1 MEKSLFNRLH
11 LIVLAVATAGLIV
24 LAVLNLRQES
34 EFQQPDDGVWWREVQ
49 GGLEAVKVLPD
60 SPAQRA
66 GIQEGDLLTGA
77 EVLPD
82 TAAQRSEVQTQDL
95 LSGEKP
101 LGTNSVQQTEAQGK
115 PDSGKIAAANSSK
128 PIERPAKK
136 ASGKGA
142 KKGLA
147 ESGKEPEARSNGE
160 LLPKGAGELLR
171 MSPIAHLSDLEHVLY
186 RAGIYGNAGYAITR
200 GGVPL
205 DTPVGVIPEPLD
217 RGLAQAQRII
227 GLVYLAIGIYVLFR
241 RWTAARATHFY
252 LFCLVSFALCTL
264 KYTGEL
270 NGLDWTVFWLNVV
283 AEALQPALF
292 LHFALTFPEERL
304 KNIRRRWLLPLIYA
318 PGAGLLGLWLWAI
331 GTRQATGLLKHRLD
345 QTGTAYDVAFYVLAA
360 LLFLL
365 SYRRADTPLLRQQ
378 LKWVTRGTLLAVLP
392 FTLFSAVPF
401 LLDLHPPRLLTDLA
415 GLSLV
420 FLPLTFSWAIV
431 RYRLM
436 DTDLIFKRGVAYT
449 LATGLLLGAYF
460 GVIALISVVV
470 HNVMPEAVREWGL
483 VIAILVTAAIFDPL
497 KRRIQGWV
505 DRAFDR
511 HRYDYRKAL
520 VEFGRGLSSETD
532 LEALLNSIVERL
544 PRTLLVARVAVFLM
558 RDSGRLRLA
567 AAHGLPVEVSVA
579 QDRFGNDRGGKGSL
593 QLGFLD
599 FDQAQDHSHIFL
611 ENAQAA
617 LYLPPDQQ
625 RTAALLDLNYYLP
638 CRVQDGA
645 TTRTIAVIGLGRTIG
660 GDFLSSE
667 DVELLESLASY
678 IGIALQ
684 NASLY
689 ARLEAKIGEFE
700 RLKEFNENIVES
712 INVGILALDLNDRI
726 ESWNAQ
732 MEAMYALSRAE
743 ALGQELGSVFPTDF
757 VDAIDSFRSEQGV
770 HHLYKFRLTTR
781 AGEQR
786 MVNIAIAPLL
796 SRDFISVGR
805 IILVDDITERVSLE
819 SQLAQAD
826 KLSSIG
832 LLAAGVAHEINTPLA
847 VISSYAQMLAKQL
860 KADARLGPVLDKIT
874 QQSFRAAE
882 IANGLLNFSRTSTTE
897 FRETNLNQVIRD
909 TLSLLEHQFKTAQ
922 ISVDLDLVE
931 ELPPINGNPGKLQQV
946 FLNLLLN
953 AKEAMP
959 EGGRLRVATAVNGH
973 VEAIVTDTGAGIA
986 PEHLKRIYDPF
997 FTTKMTPK
1005 LGDRRGTGL
1014 GLSVSYGIIQEHAGK
1029 NHVESAVGA
1038 GTTFHLEFPLLR
1050 NSVHA

>member
-1 MEKSLFNRLH
+1 METSLFNRLRAT
-11 LIVLAVATAGLIV
+11 VLAVATAGLLL
-24 LAVLNLRQES
+24 LAALNLRQDGQ
-34 EFQQPDDGVWWREVQ
+34 FQKPDDGVWWREVQ
-49 GGLEAVKVLPD
+49 GGLEAVKVLPN
-60 SPAQRA
+60 SPGQRA
-66 GIQEGDLLTGA
+66 GIQEHDLLTGA

-82 TAAQRSEVQTQDL
+82 APAEHSDLPAQDL
-95 LSGEKP
+95 LSGAKP
-101 LGTNSVQQTEAQGK
+101 L
-115 PDSGKIAAANSSK
+115 IAAPTRHTEMPGNEFISRSS
-128 PIERPAKK
+128 I
-136 ASGKGA
+136 
-142 KKGLA
+142 
-147 ESGKEPEARSNGE
+147 AR
-160 LLPKGAGELLR
+160 
-171 MSPIAHLSDLEHVLY
+171 LSDLERVLY
-186 RAGIYGNAGYAITR
+186 RTGIYGKASYAITR

-205 DTPVGVIPEPLD
+205 DTPVVVIPEPLD
-217 RGLAQAQRII
+217 RGLQQAQRVI

-241 RWTAARATHFY
+241 RWGAARATHFY
-252 LFCLVSFALCTL
+252 LFCLVSFALCAL

-270 NGLDWTVFWLNVV
+270 NWLDWSVFWLNVA
-283 AEALQPALF
+283 AESLQPALF
-292 LHFALTFPEERL
+292 LHFALSFPEERF
-304 KNIRRRWLLPLIYA
+304 KKIRRRWLLPILYA
-318 PGAGLLGLWLWAI
+318 PGVALIGMWVWAVE
-331 GTRQATGLLKHRLD
+331 TRQATGLLKHRLE
-345 QTGTAYDVAFYVLAA
+345 QTGTAYVAAFFVLAA
-360 LLFLL
+360 LLFMR
-365 SYRRADTPLLRQQ
+365 SYKTADTPLLRQQ
-378 LKWVTRGTLLAVLP
+378 LKWVTRGTILAVLP
-392 FTLFSAVPF
+392 FTLFYAIPF
-401 LLDLHPPRLLTDLA
+401 LFDWHPYWLLTDLA

-420 FLPLTFSWAIV
+420 ILPLTFSWAIV

-449 LATGLLLGAYF
+449 LATGLLLGVYF
-460 GVIALISVVV
+460 GIIALISVVV
-470 HNVMPEAVREWGL
+470 HNAMPEAVREWGL

-532 LEALLNSIVERL
+532 LDALLESIVERL
-544 PRTLLVARVAVFLM
+544 PRTLLVARVAVFLVQE
-558 RDSGRLRLA
+558 SGRLHLA
-567 AAHGLPVEVSVA
+567 AAHGLPAEVSA
-579 QDRFGNDRGGKGSL
+579 QKDRPGQGSL
-593 QLGFLD
+593 ALGFLD
-599 FDQAQDHSHIFL
+599 FDQAKDHSHIFL
-611 ENAQAA
+611 ENAQQT
-617 LYLPPDQQ
+617 LHLPIDQQ

-638 CRVQDGA
+638 CRVQDGNA
-645 TTRTIAVIGLGRTIG
+645 TRTIAVIGLGRTIG

-712 INVGILALDLNDRI
+712 INVGILALDLDDRI

-732 MEAMYALSRAE
+732 MEAMYAFSRAE
-743 ALGQELGSVFPTDF
+743 AIGQALRAVFPSDF
-757 VDAIDSFRSEQGV
+757 VDAIDSFRNEPGV

-786 MVNIAIAPLL
+786 TANIAVAPLL

-847 VISSYAQMLAKQL
+847 VISSYSQMLSKQL
-860 KADARLGPVLDKIT
+860 KGDARLGPVLDKIT

-931 ELPPINGNPGKLQQV
+931 DLPAIHGNPGKLQQV

-959 EGGRLRVATAVNGH
+959 AGGRLRVATLVNGH
-973 VEAIVTDTGAGIA
+973 VEALVTDSGQGIA

-997 FTTKMTPK
+997 FTTKTTPK
-1005 LGDRRGTGL
+1005 PGDRRGTGL

-1029 NHVESAVGA
+1029 IHVESAVGS

-1050 NSVHA
+1050 NSVNA

>member
-1 MEKSLFNRLH
+1 MERSLFNRLQAT
-11 LIVLAVATAGLIV
+11 VLALATAGLV
-24 LAVLNLRQES
+24 LLAMLNFRQDGTY
-34 EFQQPDDGVWWREVQ
+34 QWPDDGVWWREAQ
-49 GGLEAVKVLPD
+49 GGLQAIKVLPN
-60 SPAQRA
+60 SPGQRA
-66 GIQEGDLLTGA
+66 GIKQGDLLTGA
-77 EVLPD
+77 AVLPEAP
-82 TAAQRSEVQTQDL
+82 AARPDVPSQDV
-95 LSGEKP
+95 LSGDRKTLP
-101 LGTNSVQQTEAQGK
+101 AA
-115 PDSGKIAAANSSK
+115 PSGRAEVELKRSF
-128 PIERPAKK
+128 PERA
-136 ASGKGA
+136 
-142 KKGLA
+142 
-147 ESGKEPEARSNGE
+147 
-160 LLPKGAGELLR
+160 
-171 MSPIAHLSDLEHVLY
+171 ITHLSDLERVLH
-186 RAGIYGNAGYAITR
+186 RTGNYGKASYAITR
-200 GGVPL
+200 DGTPL
-205 DTPVGVIPEPLD
+205 DTIVIPEPLD
-217 RGLAQAQRII
+217 RGLTQAQRVI
-227 GLVYLAIGIYVLFR
+227 GLVYLSIGIYVLFR
-241 RWTAARATHFY
+241 RWTAPRATHFY
-252 LFCLVSFALCTL
+252 FFCLTSFALCAL

-270 NGLDWTVFWLNVV
+270 DGLDWTVFWINVI
-283 AEALQPALF
+283 AEALQPALL
-292 LHFALTFPEERL
+292 LHFALSFPEVRF
-304 KNIRRRWLLPLIYA
+304 KNIRRAWLLPLIYA
-318 PGAGLLGLWLWAI
+318 PGVGLVGLWLWAI
-331 GTRQATGLLKHRLD
+331 ETRLATGLLRHRLE
-345 QTGTAYDVAFYVLAA
+345 QTATAYDVAFYILAA
-360 LLFLL
+360 LLFLR
-365 SYRRADTPLLRQQ
+365 SYRTANAPLLRQQ
-378 LKWVTRGTLLAVLP
+378 LKWVNLGTLLAVLP
-392 FTLFSAVPF
+392 FTLFFAIPF
-401 LLDLHPPRLLTDLA
+401 LLDLNPPRLLMDLA

-460 GVIALISVVV
+460 GIIALIALVV
-470 HNVMPEAVREWGL
+470 HKGIPDGSIREWGL
-483 VIAILVTAAIFDPL
+483 VLTILVTAAIFDPL

-505 DRAFDR
+505 DRVFDR

-532 LEALLNSIVERL
+532 PDALLASIVERL
-544 PRTLLVARVAVFLM
+544 PQTLLVARVAVFLIQ
-558 RDSGRLRLA
+558 DSRRLRLA
-567 AAHGLPVEVSVA
+567 AAHGLPPEVMVSK
-579 QDRFGNDRGGKGSL
+579 DRL
-593 QLGFLD
+593 ALGFLD
-599 FDQAQDHSHIFL
+599 FDHAKDHTHIFL
-611 ENAQAA
+611 ENAQHA
-617 LYLPPDQQ
+617 LHLPDDQQ
-625 RTAALLDLNYYLP
+625 QTARLLDLNYYLP
-638 CRVQDGA
+638 CRVQDGLA
-645 TTRTIAVIGLGRTIG
+645 ARTIAVIGLGRTIG

-684 NASLY
+684 NANLY

-712 INVGILALDLNDRI
+712 INVGILALDLDDRI

-732 MEAMYALSRAE
+732 MEAMYAFSRAE
-743 ALGQELGSVFPTDF
+743 AIGQPLRGVFPSDF
-757 VDAIDSFRSEQGV
+757 VDAIDSFRNEQGL

-786 MVNIAIAPLL
+786 TANIAVAPLL
-796 SRDFISVGR
+796 SRDFVSVGR

-847 VISSYAQMLAKQL
+847 VISSYAQMLSKQL
-860 KADARLGPVLDKIT
+860 KGDQRLGPVLDKIT

-922 ISVDLDLVE
+922 VNVDLTLAE
-931 ELPPINGNPGKLQQV
+931 ELPFISGNPGKLQQV

-959 EGGRLRVATAVNGH
+959 AGGRLSVATLFNGH
-973 VEAIVTDTGAGIA
+973 VEAVITDSGTGIA

-997 FTTKMTPK
+997 FTTKTTPK
-1005 LGDRRGTGL
+1005 PGDRRGTGL

-1029 NHVESAVGA
+1029 IHVESAVGS

>member
-1 MEKSLFNRLH
+1 MDSSLLNRLQAT
-11 LIVLAVATAGLIV
+11 VLAVATAGLIL
-24 LAVLNLRQES
+24 LAALNLRQES
-34 EFQQPDDGVWWREVQ
+34 QFQQPDDGVWWREVP
-49 GGLEAVKVLPD
+49 GGLEAVKVLPN
-60 SPAQRA
+60 SPGQRA
-66 GIQEGDLLTGA
+66 GIQVGDLLTGA
-77 EVLPD
+77 EVLRDRAVQRPD
-82 TAAQRSEVQTQDL
+82 MPAHGL
-95 LSGEKP
+95 LPVEKP
-101 LGTNSVQQTEAQGK
+101 LPANPAPSAEIPAQEGVSRTYIVRLA
-115 PDSGKIAAANSSK
+115 DL
-128 PIERPAKK
+128 ERVLYETQVYEK
-136 ASGKGA
+136 AS
-142 KKGLA
+142 
-147 ESGKEPEARSNGE
+147 
-160 LLPKGAGELLR
+160 
-171 MSPIAHLSDLEHVLY
+171 
-186 RAGIYGNAGYAITR
+186 YAITR
-200 GGVPL
+200 GGIPADLV
-205 DTPVGVIPEPLD
+205 VIPEPLD
-217 RGLAQAQRII
+217 RGLTQAQRAI

-241 RWTAARATHFY
+241 RWGAARATHFY

-264 KYTGEL
+264 KYTGKL
-270 NGLDWTVFWLNVV
+270 NALDWTVFWLNVA
-283 AEALQPALF
+283 AESLQPPLF
-292 LHFALTFPEERL
+292 LHFALTFPEERF
-304 KNIRRRWLLPLIYA
+304 KNIRRRWLLPLVYA

-331 GTRQATGLLKHRLD
+331 QTRQATGLLKHRLE

-360 LLFLL
+360 LLFLR
-365 SYRRADTPLLRQQ
+365 SYSRADTPLLRQQ

-392 FTLFSAVPF
+392 FALFSAVPF
-401 LLDLHPPRLLTDLA
+401 LFDLHPPDLLTKLA

-460 GVIALISVVV
+460 GAIALISVMV
-470 HNVMPEAVREWGL
+470 HSVMPGAVREWGL
-483 VIAILVTAAIFDPL
+483 VAAILLTAAIFDPL

-532 LEALLNSIVERL
+532 LDALLESIVERL
-544 PRTLLVARVAVFLM
+544 PRTLLVARVAVFLIPN
-558 RDSGRLRLA
+558 SGRLRLA
-567 AAHGLPVEVSVA
+567 AAHGLPAEVNTI
-579 QDRFGNDRGGKGSL
+579 QEQLGQEQL
-593 QLGFLD
+593 HLGFLD
-599 FDQAQDHSHIFL
+599 FDRAQDHSHIFL
-611 ENAQAA
+611 ENAQQA
-617 LYLPPDQQ
+617 LHLPEDQQ

-638 CRVQDGA
+638 CRVQDGEA
-645 TTRTIAVIGLGRTIG
+645 ARTIAVIGLGRTIG

-689 ARLEAKIGEFE
+689 ARLQAKIGEFE

-712 INVGILALDLNDRI
+712 INVGILALDLDDRI

-743 ALGQELGSVFPTDF
+743 AIGQTLRAVFPSDF
-757 VDAIDSFRSEQGV
+757 VDAIDSFRNEQGV
-770 HHLYKFRLTTR
+770 HHLYKFRIITR

-786 MVNIAIAPLL
+786 TANIAVAPLL
-796 SRDFISVGR
+796 SRDFVSVGR

-847 VISSYAQMLAKQL
+847 VISSYSQMLSKQL
-860 KADARLGPVLDKIT
+860 KGDARLSPVLDKIT

-897 FRETNLNQVIRD
+897 FRDTNLNQVIRD
-909 TLSLLEHQFKTAQ
+909 TLSLLEHQFKKAQ
-922 ISVDLDLVE
+922 IQVELDLVE
-931 ELPPINGNPGKLQQV
+931 ELPAINGNPGKLQQV

-959 EGGRLRVATAVNGH
+959 EGGRLRVATLVNGH
-973 VEAIVTDTGAGIA
+973 VEALVTDSGSGIA

-997 FTTKMTPK
+997 FTTKTTPRP
-1005 LGDRRGTGL
+1005 GDRRGTGL

-1029 NHVESAVGA
+1029 IHVESAIGS

-1050 NSVHA
+1050 NPVHA

>member
-1 MEKSLFNRLH
+1 METSLFNRLQAT
-11 LIVLAVATAGLIV
+11 VLAVATAGLILLV
-24 LAVLNLRQES
+24 VLNLRQETQF
-34 EFQQPDDGVWWREVQ
+34 EQPDDGVWWREVQ
-49 GGLEAVKVLPD
+49 GGLEAVKVLPN
-60 SPAQRA
+60 SPGQRA
-66 GIQEGDLLTGA
+66 GIQEHDLLTGA

-82 TAAQRSEVQTQDL
+82 PQAQRAGLQTQDL
-95 LSGEKP
+95 LTAEKP
-101 LGTNSVQQTEAQGK
+101 L
-115 PDSGKIAAANSSK
+115 
-128 PIERPAKK
+128 PASR
-136 ASGKGA
+136 ATHSD
-142 KKGLA
+142 LQP
-147 ESGKEPEARSNGE
+147 KEP
-160 LLPKGAGELLR
+160 LPK
-171 MSPIAHLSDLEHVLY
+171 SSIAQLSDLEHVLY
-186 RAGIYGNAGYAITR
+186 RTGVYGKASYAITR
-200 GGVPL
+200 RGVPF
-205 DTPVGVIPEPLD
+205 DTPVVVIPEPLD
-217 RGLAQAQRII
+217 RGLQQAQRII

-241 RWTAARATHFY
+241 RWGAARATHFY
-252 LFCLVSFALCTL
+252 LFCLVSFALCSL
-264 KYTGEL
+264 KYTGMLGEPGWQG
-270 NGLDWTVFWLNVV
+270 NLDWTVYWLNVA
-283 AEALQPALF
+283 AESLQPALF
-292 LHFALTFPEERL
+292 LHFALSFPEERF
-304 KNIRRRWLLPLIYA
+304 KRIKRRWLLPLVYA
-318 PGAGLLGLWLWAI
+318 PGAGLFGLWLWAI
-331 GTRQATGLLKHRLD
+331 ETRQATGLLKHRLD

-360 LLFLL
+360 LLFLR
-365 SYRRADTPLLRQQ
+365 SYSRADTPLLRQQ

-392 FTLFSAVPF
+392 FTLFYAIPF
-401 LLDLHPPRLLTDLA
+401 LFDLHMPDQLTKLA

-449 LATGLLLGAYF
+449 LATGLLLGVYF
-460 GVIALISVVV
+460 GVIALIAVLV
-470 HNVMPEAVREWGL
+470 HHGLPQGAQEWGL
-483 VIAILVTAAIFDPL
+483 GISFVAFAMIFDPL
-497 KRRIQGWV
+497 RRRIQSGV
-505 DRAFDR
+505 DRTFDR
-511 HRYDYRKAL
+511 QRYDYRKAL

-532 LEALLNSIVERL
+532 LEALLESIVERL

-558 RDSGRLRLA
+558 QDSGRLRLA
-567 AAHGLPVEVSVA
+567 AAHGLPAEATSA
-579 QDRFGNDRGGKGSL
+579 QDRRGQPSLQQGSL
-593 QLGFLD
+593 SLGFLD
-599 FDQAQDHSHIFL
+599 FDRANDHSHIFL
-611 ENAQAA
+611 ENAQQA
-617 LYLPPDQQ
+617 LHLPEDQQ

-638 CRVQDGA
+638 CRVQDGSA
-645 TTRTIAVIGLGRTIG
+645 ARTIAVIGLGRTIG

-684 NASLY
+684 N
-689 ARLEAKIGEFE
+689 EFE

-712 INVGILALDLNDRI
+712 INVGILALDLDDRI

-732 MEAMYALSRAE
+732 MEAMYAFSRAE
-743 ALGQELGSVFPTDF
+743 AIGQGLRSVFPAEF
-757 VDAIDSFRSEQGV
+757 VDALDSFRNEQGV

-786 MVNIAIAPLL
+786 TANIAIAPLL
-796 SRDFISVGR
+796 SRDFVSVGR

-847 VISSYAQMLAKQL
+847 VISSYAQMLSKQM
-860 KADARLGPVLDKIT
+860 KGDARLGPVLDKIT

-897 FRETNLNQVIRD
+897 FRDTNLNQVIRD

-922 ISVDLDLVE
+922 IVVALDLAE
-931 ELPPINGNPGKLQQV
+931 ELPSISGNAGKLQQV
-946 FLNLLLN
+946 FLNILLN

-959 EGGRLRVATAVNGH
+959 GGGRLRVATLVNGH
-973 VEAIVTDTGAGIA
+973 VEAVVTDTGAGIA

-997 FTTKMTPK
+997 FTTKTTPRP
-1005 LGDRRGTGL
+1005 GDRRGTGL

-1029 NHVESAVGA
+1029 IHVESAIGS

>member
-1 MEKSLFNRLH
+1 METSLIHRAQATL
-11 LIVLAVATAGLIV
+11 LALATATLLVLAVF
-24 LAVLNLRQES
+24 NLLQERH
-34 EFQQPDDGVWWREVQ
+34 FDRPDDGVWWREAR
-49 GGLEAVKVLPD
+49 GGLAADKVLPHM
-60 SPAQRA
+60 PGERA
-66 GIQEGDLLTGA
+66 GIETHDLLTAVNGA
-77 EVLPD
+77 AVRRVADVERALY
-82 TAAQRSEVQTQDL
+82 AAGS
-95 LSGEKP
+95 
-101 LGTNSVQQTEAQGK
+101 
-115 PDSGKIAAANSSK
+115 
-128 PIERPAKK
+128 
-136 ASGKGA
+136 
-142 KKGLA
+142 
-147 ESGKEPEARSNGE
+147 
-160 LLPKGAGELLR
+160 
-171 MSPIAHLSDLEHVLY
+171 
-186 RAGIYGNAGYAITR
+186 YGQLNYSITR
-200 GGVPL
+200 DGIPL
-205 DTPVGVIPEPLD
+205 DTPVKVIPVPADLS
-217 RGLAQAQRII
+217 LAQGLRVIGLIYLII
-227 GLVYLAIGIYVLFR
+227 GFYVLFR
-241 RWTAARATHFY
+241 RWGAPRATHFY
-252 LFCLVSFALCTL
+252 LFCLVSFALYAL
-264 KYTGEL
+264 KYTTKL
-270 NGLDWTVFWLNVV
+270 DALDWTVFWTNVA

-292 LHFALTFPEERL
+292 LHFALSFPEERFKDL
-304 KNIRRRWLLPLIYA
+304 GRRWLLPLVYA
-318 PGAGLLGLWLWAI
+318 PGAGLLGLWVWSI
-331 GTRQATGLLKHRLD
+331 ETREATKILLDRLN
-345 QTGTAYDVAFYVLAA
+345 QIATAYDAVFYVLAA
-360 LLFLL
+360 LFFLRG
-365 SYRRADTPLLRQQ
+365 YKRADSPLLRQQ

-392 FTLFSAVPF
+392 FTFFYAVPY
-401 LLDLHPPRLLTDLA
+401 LLDVHPPRLITDLA

-449 LATGLLLGAYF
+449 LATGVILGVYA
-460 GVIALISVVV
+460 GIIGLSAVMI
-470 HNVMPEAVREWGL
+470 HNGAPEAVREWAL
-483 VIAILVTAAIFDPL
+483 VISVVVLVAIFDPL

-532 LEALLNSIVERL
+532 LRALLRSIVEQL
-544 PRTLLVARVAVFLM
+544 PRTLQVARVAVFLAQ
-558 RDSGRLRLA
+558 DGRMRLA
-567 AAHGLPVEVSVA
+567 ASHGLPEEVSV
-579 QDRFGNDRGGKGSL
+579 GDRGLAKLAQKQERAQERTGDGERIREGEATDSL
-593 QLGFLD
+593 DLGFLD
-599 FDQAQDHSHIFL
+599 FDRAQDHSHIFL

-617 LYLPPDQQ
+617 MHLPETQQ

-638 CRVQDGA
+638 CRVAPVQLEDGEA
-645 TTRTIAVIGLGRTIG
+645 AGRTIAVIGLGRTLG

-689 ARLEAKIGEFE
+689 ARLEEKIVEFE

-712 INVGILALDLNDRI
+712 INVGILAVGLDERI

-732 MEAMYALSRAE
+732 MEAMCAVSRAE
-743 ALGQELGSVFPTDF
+743 ALGQQLSAVFPQELIE
-757 VDAIDSFRSEQGV
+757 AMEGFRSEQGV
-770 HHLYKFRLTTR
+770 HHLYKFPLITR

-786 MVNIAIAPLL
+786 TANIAMAPLL
-796 SRDFISVGR
+796 SRDFVPVGR

-860 KADARLGPVLDKIT
+860 RADERLGPVLDKIT

-882 IANGLLNFSRTSTTE
+882 IANGLLNFSRTSSTE

-922 ISVDLDLVE
+922 IAIELELSE
-931 ELPPINGNPGKLQQV
+931 ELPPIHGNPGKLQQV

-953 AKEAMP
+953 AKDAMP
-959 EGGRLRVATAVNGH
+959 GGGRLRVATLVNGH
-973 VEAIVTDTGAGIA
+973 IEALIADSGAGIA

-997 FTTKMTPK
+997 FTTKTTLRP
-1005 LGDRRGTGL
+1005 GERRGAGL

-1029 NHVESAVGA
+1029 IHVESAVGA
-1038 GTTFHLEFPLLR
+1038 GTTFHLEFPQLR
-1050 NSVHA
+1050 KSVHA

>member
-1 MEKSLFNRLH
+1 METSLFNRLQAT
-11 LIVLAVATAGLIV
+11 VLAVATVGLF
-24 LAVLNLRQES
+24 LLGVLNYRQEVN
-34 EFQQPDDGVWWREVQ
+34 FPQPDDGVWWREAQ
-49 GGLEAVKVLPD
+49 GGLEAVKVLPK
-60 SPAQRA
+60 SPGQRA
-66 GIQEGDLLTGA
+66 GIQEHDLLTAA

-82 TAAQRSEVQTQDL
+82 TPTQHTDLQTQDL
-95 LSGEKP
+95 LPGEKH
-101 LGTNSVQQTEAQGK
+101 LA
-115 PDSGKIAAANSSK
+115 DSG
-128 PIERPAKK
+128 
-136 ASGKGA
+136 GQ
-142 KKGLA
+142 
-147 ESGKEPEARSNGE
+147 RSE
-160 LLPKGAGELLR
+160 LGPGVIRYQEFGPKSA
-171 MSPIAHLSDLEHVLY
+171 IVHLSDQVRVLA
-186 RAGIYGNAGYAITR
+186 RTGIYGKVSYEITR
-200 GGVPL
+200 AGTPL
-205 DTPVGVIPEPLD
+205 NTPVVVIPEPED
-217 RGLAQAQRII
+217 RGLQQAQRVI

-241 RWTAARATHFY
+241 RWGAARATHFY

-264 KYTGEL
+264 KMSGEFD
-270 NGLDWTVFWLNVV
+270 GLDWSVFWLNVG

-292 LHFALTFPEERL
+292 LHFALSFPEERF
-304 KNIRRRWLLPLIYA
+304 KNLGRRWLLPLIYA
-318 PGAGLLGLWLWAI
+318 PGVGLVGLWLWAI
-331 GTRQATGLLKHRLD
+331 ETREATGLLKHRLE
-345 QTGTAYDVAFYVLAA
+345 QTGTAYDAAFYLLAA
-360 LLFLL
+360 LLFMR
-365 SYRRADTPLLRQQ
+365 SYSRADSPLLRQQ
-378 LKWVTRGTLLAVLP
+378 LKWVTRGTILAVLP
-392 FTLFSAVPF
+392 FTLFYAVPF
-401 LLDLHPPRLLTDLA
+401 LLDWTPYKLLSDVA

-420 FLPLTFSWAIV
+420 ILPLTFSWAIV

-460 GVIALISVVV
+460 GIIALISVMV
-470 HNVMPEAVREWGL
+470 HNAMPEAVREWGL

-532 LEALLNSIVERL
+532 LDALLESIVERL
-544 PRTLLVARVAVFLM
+544 PRTLLVARVAVFLK

-567 AAHGLPVEVSVA
+567 AAHGLPAEVGLG
-579 QDRFGNDRGGKGSL
+579 QGRLGSDSL
-593 QLGFLD
+593 ALDFID
-599 FDQAQDHSHIFL
+599 FDQAADHSHIFL
-611 ENAQAA
+611 ENAQQA
-617 LYLPPDQQ
+617 LHLPEDER

-638 CRVQDGA
+638 CRVQDGSA
-645 TTRTIAVIGLGRTIG
+645 TRTIAVIGLGRTIG

-689 ARLEAKIGEFE
+689 TRLEAKIGEFE

-712 INVGILALDLNDRI
+712 INVGILALDLDDRI

-743 ALGQELGSVFPTDF
+743 AIGQPLRSVFPSEF
-757 VDAIDSFRSEQGV
+757 VDAIDSFRNEQGV
-770 HHLYKFRLTTR
+770 HHLYKFRMTTR

-786 MVNIAIAPLL
+786 TANIAVAPLL
-796 SRDFISVGR
+796 SRNFVSVGR
-805 IILVDDITERVSLE
+805 IILVDDITERISLE

-847 VISSYAQMLAKQL
+847 VISSYAQMLSKQM
-860 KADARLGPVLDKIT
+860 KGDTRLGPVLDKIT

-897 FRETNLNQVIRD
+897 FRDTNLNQVIRD

-922 ISVDLDLVE
+922 IEVLLDLVE
-931 ELPPINGNPGKLQQV
+931 ELPAISGNPGKLQQV

-959 EGGRLRVATAVNGH
+959 EGGKLRVSTLVNGH
-973 VEAIVTDTGAGIA
+973 VAAVISDSGQGIA

-997 FTTKMTPK
+997 FTTKTTPK
-1005 LGDRRGTGL
+1005 PGDRRGTGL

-1029 NHVESAVGA
+1029 IHVESAIGS